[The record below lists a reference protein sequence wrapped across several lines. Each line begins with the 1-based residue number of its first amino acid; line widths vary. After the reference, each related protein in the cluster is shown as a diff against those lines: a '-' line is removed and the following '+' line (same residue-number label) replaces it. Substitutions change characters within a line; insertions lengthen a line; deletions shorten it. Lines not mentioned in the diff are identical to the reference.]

1 MISSNTIQSAYVYLY
16 TQLRKYIWPFD
27 VLDNLVDLEMS
38 VYKAIPTIS
47 EIKAAFNR
55 LEVDIKAAALDDTE
69 LAEALNEFEDIIQQD
84 TDTYIKLDQVKEVIQ
99 I

>member
-1 MISSNTIQSAYVYLY
+1 MISSNIIQSAYVYLY

-27 VLDNLVDLEMS
+27 VIDNLVDLEMS

-99 I
+99 V